1 MTEQHHKQSPNATI
15 PVGIFSVLGYKT
27 WLQAWESVQ
36 LSLELTCCANTVIQS
51 NKLYSLPFRPHVW
64 KSFFKLCTDHDSHS
78 EALVY
83 LTGDRVSLNLV
94 TPLILEH
101 THCHAWGST
110 RGSHLL
116 LPTALLQTPTLPST
130 FSHFSPVFMHS

>member
-1 MTEQHHKQSPNATI
+1 MTEQHHKQSHNATT
-15 PVGIFSVLGYKT
+15 PVGIFSVLGYNT
-27 WLQAWESVQ
+27 WLQAWESVP

-51 NKLYSLPFRPHVW
+51 NKLYSPPFRPHVW

-101 THCHAWGST
+101 THCHA
-110 RGSHLL
+110 
-116 LPTALLQTPTLPST
+116 
-130 FSHFSPVFMHS
+130 